1 MKRLK
6 NNSGATILM
15 ALLLI
20 LLATAVGAAVLT
32 AAVSAARHLRSD
44 REAQQNYLT
53 VSSAAEL
60 IRDSITG
67 QTYQRTL
74 TKYYNREDI
83 TDADGNVIEV
93 RYVYNHTE
101 IVQNPPDGKIGGI
114 MGAWLADCIADRDN
128 ENKEFASFRNCEDT
142 ITVTVDAGEGKLRP
156 VQAKFSAKPS
166 TIILEGKELDSSIIQ
181 VELSLAPED
190 GKTEDDCHMTLA
202 IKGTLTKKKNS
213 EVWNTTGTAYSDIFT
228 TTVTWGSPKITKGI
242 ADKEAGT

>member
-1 MKRLK
+1 MKKVK

-60 IRDSITG
+60 IRDSING

-74 TKYYNREDI
+74 TKYYEYVETKD
-83 TDADGNVIEV
+83 DEGNVTGGYYAHV
-93 RYVYNHTE
+93 RTE
-101 IVQNPPDGKIGGI
+101 IVQTPSDGKMGEI

-142 ITVTVDAGEGKLRP
+142 ITVTVDAGEGSLRP
-156 VQAKFSAKPS
+156 VQAKFSAVPRA
-166 TIILEGKELDSSIIQ
+166 DSEKQKNAYSDIW
-181 VELSLAPED
+181 VELSLAPEN
-190 GKTEDDCHMTLA
+190 GKTEDDCHMTL
-202 IKGTLTKKKNS
+202 IMEGTLETKGDPVPPEPNKES
-213 EVWNTTGTAYSDIFT
+213 YPFT
-228 TTVTWGSPKITKGI
+228 TTVKWGSPIIKKGI
-242 ADKEAGT
+242 GTKEAGT